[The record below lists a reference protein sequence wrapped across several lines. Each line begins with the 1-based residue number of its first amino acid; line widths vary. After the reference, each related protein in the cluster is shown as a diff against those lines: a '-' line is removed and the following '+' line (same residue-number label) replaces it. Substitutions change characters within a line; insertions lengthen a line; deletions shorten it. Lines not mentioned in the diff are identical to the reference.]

1 MHDTMQSKYRYNRIV
16 EKIQHMISA
25 GELSAGDRLPPER
38 SLAQTFRVSRNC
50 IRQAIQAL
58 AEKGFLESRQGDGTY
73 ICAPDRT
80 LLINSFA
87 EAISIQK
94 DLLED
99 IIEFRLMMEPQ
110 IARLAAKNI
119 SEQALDRLKIT
130 VCDQERRI
138 LAGEPDWDLDA
149 AFHTRLA
156 EASGNMV
163 IRRVFGMIDGILDES
178 RSEFLQSH
186 SRRKSSVASH
196 LRIIDALEKKNPEE
210 AFQAMREHLL
220 EVEKTI
226 FEQTPGDRTSHDICG
241 DGSS

>member
-1 MHDTMQSKYRYNRIV
+1 MHDTTQSKYRYNQIV
-16 EKIQHMISA
+16 ENIQRLIGE
-25 GELSAGDRLPPER
+25 GELRAGDRLPPER
-38 SLAQTFRVSRNC
+38 TLAQTFRVSRNC

-73 ICAPDRT
+73 ICAPDRS
-80 LLINSFA
+80 LLVKSLA
-87 EAISIQK
+87 EAIKTQR
-94 DLLED
+94 DLIED
-99 IIEFRLMMEPQ
+99 IIEFRLMLEPQ

-119 SEQALDRLKIT
+119 SDEALDRLKIT

-149 AFHTRLA
+149 AFHAKLA

-163 IRRVFGMIDGILDES
+163 IRKVFGMIDGILDES

-186 SRRKSSVASH
+186 LRRKSSVAAH
-196 LRIIDALEKKNPEE
+196 LMIINALENKNPEE

-220 EVEKTI
+220 EVERTI
-226 FEQTPGDRTSHDICG
+226 FDQAGAQ
-241 DGSS
+241 